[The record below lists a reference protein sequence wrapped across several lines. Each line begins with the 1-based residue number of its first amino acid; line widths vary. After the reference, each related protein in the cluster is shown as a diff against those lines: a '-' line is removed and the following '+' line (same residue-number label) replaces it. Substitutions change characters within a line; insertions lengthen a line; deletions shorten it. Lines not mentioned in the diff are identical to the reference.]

1 MEMWLKRLTLVLL
14 TAALVT
20 SDQDLVILDEKQNK
34 VEVLVGSSVTF
45 DCRIMPATP
54 DRHRVVWRFSASG
67 SSVNDS
73 YKINNSSGELN
84 NTKYILLN
92 ATDKNSGWY
101 FCQIIVEIPLLNITN
116 SSGTQVVVTKSKEHT
131 TYPPLPIVTGK
142 QATASPTDNF
152 PVIAGWIWIVLGV
165 SAFILIVLLVTCVLL
180 RRRCRR
186 SRGEEPIYVNSRHV
200 ASKQS
205 SPRPG
210 LPGDNLKM
218 VSSSQ
223 NLHNPSPGQG
233 YHKDKRRF
241 KQ

>member
-14 TAALVT
+14 TAAALVT

-116 SSGTQVVVTKSKEHT
+116 SSGTQVVVN
-131 TYPPLPIVTGK
+131 
-142 QATASPTDNF
+142 NF